1 MYQGKDEW
9 WDEGIILRQLG
20 EPFTLATL
28 NQTTETGGEMAIPH
42 IGTSD
47 RVNTCSVYFILTAN
61 ASAILEVVKS
71 TKFDSELNY
80 LGHFIFVTESTP
92 LAAQL
97 ILDNDVMAWRPN
109 AIVIKRKQAPKL
121 AHILLG
127 YCSFDKTS

>member
-1 MYQGKDEW
+1 MYQEKDEW

-20 EPFTLATL
+20 KPFTLATL
-28 NQTTETGGEMAIPH
+28 DQTTETGSVMAIPH

-61 ASAILEVVKS
+61 VSAIREVLES
-71 TKFDSELNY
+71 TRFESELDY

-109 AIVIKRKQAPKL
+109 AIVIKRVWARSKIIQR
-121 AHILLG
+121 G
-127 YCSFDKTS
+127 V